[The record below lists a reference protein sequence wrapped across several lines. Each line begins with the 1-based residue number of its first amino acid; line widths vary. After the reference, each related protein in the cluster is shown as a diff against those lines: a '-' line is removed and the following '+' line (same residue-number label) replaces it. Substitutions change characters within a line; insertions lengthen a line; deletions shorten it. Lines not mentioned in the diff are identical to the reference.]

1 MSIELLPA
9 LSPARVAWNKG
20 RVNSQKRP
28 LLPRHVWSIR
38 FRVEMATNARD
49 LSPLSL
55 TSRAHNLAICMA
67 KNAYCTNANPATKPA
82 SPAPMVRKF
91 CARIRS

>member
-9 LSPARVAWNKG
+9 LRPTRFAWNKG

-38 FRVEMATNARD
+38 FGIEMATNARD
-49 LSPLSL
+49 LSL
-55 TSRAHNLAICMA
+55 
-67 KNAYCTNANPATKPA
+67 
-82 SPAPMVRKF
+82 
-91 CARIRS
+91 